1 MATTTK
7 LTLDEF
13 LARPDTE
20 PASEYVCGEVYQK
33 PMPDK
38 DHADLQFLFALLIRQ
53 FLATAPLGVVGLE
66 WRCIFG
72 PPGHERA
79 FIPDVA
85 FATHERHAVPGR
97 NARKFLWTAPDL
109 AIEVLS
115 PDQPADEFADK
126 LQFYLLHG
134 VRLVWVVNPET
145 RTIRVYRP
153 GEDAQLL
160 QSGDIL
166 DGGEV
171 LSGFSISVDDIFAE
185 IQDGS
190 PDTGTQQ

>member
-1 MATTTK
+1 MATTTR

-20 PASEYVCGEVYQK
+20 PGSEYACGEVYQK
-33 PMPDK
+33 PMPDE
-38 DHADLQFLFALLIRQ
+38 DHSDLQILFVNMIRQ
-53 FLATAPLGVVGLE
+53 FLAQSPIGRAHVE

-72 PPGHERA
+72 PPGHERV
-79 FIPDVA
+79 FLPDVA
-85 FATHERHAVPGR
+85 FSTHERRAVRGR
-97 NARKFLWTAPDL
+97 NERKFLWTAPDL

-153 GEDAQLL
+153 GEDSRLL
-160 QSGDIL
+160 GLGDAL
-166 DGGEV
+166 DGSDV
-171 LSGFSISVDDIFAE
+171 LPGFSVPVDDIFAE
-185 IQDGS
+185 IDR
-190 PDTGTQQ
+190 